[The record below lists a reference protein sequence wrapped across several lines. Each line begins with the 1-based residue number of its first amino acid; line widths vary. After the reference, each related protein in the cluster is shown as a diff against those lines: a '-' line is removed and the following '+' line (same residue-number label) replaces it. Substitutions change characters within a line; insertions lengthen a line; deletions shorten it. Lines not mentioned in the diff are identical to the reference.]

1 MQNPSKKPDRQWL
14 LLLIAALGAPEHPVF
29 AKDYEPPTPSEVIKP
44 LFKQALVDNRDG
56 FFDNSRPVSEH
67 FIKLQRREF
76 N

>member
-14 LLLIAALGAPEHPVF
+14 LLLIAAVGGPEHPVF
-29 AKDYEPPTPSEVIKP
+29 AKGYEPPTPSEVIKP